1 MSAPEAGRP
10 STPEPPAVRFPS
22 DAPPAGQPGA
32 IRARLPFLRFTLVAC
47 AVLAV
52 LAVPGAALL
61 RGPTS
66 AAGVAAGIG
75 LVVASYLISGL
86 SVAWADAVNPKL
98 IMPFGLV
105 TYGIKIVIL
114 GVAMSA
120 VAATGWAGLTDMGV
134 AIIAAVIVWTGAHLT
149 WALRTPLPYTQ
160 PAAGDSGGPG
170 GGPRSGS

>member
-10 STPEPPAVRFPS
+10 STDDSRAARFTT

-32 IRARLPFLRFTLVAC
+32 IRARLPFLRYTLVAC
-47 AVLAV
+47 AVLA
-52 LAVPGAALL
+52 LLMVPVAALW
-61 RGPTS
+61 RGSTS

-75 LVVASYLISGL
+75 LVVASYLVSGL

-105 TYGIKIVIL
+105 TYGIKIVML

-120 VAATGWAGLTDMGV
+120 VAATGWAGLPDLGV
-134 AIIAAVIVWTGAHLT
+134 GVIVAVIVWTGAHLT
-149 WALRTPLPYTQ
+149 WALRTPLPYVQ
-160 PAAGDSGGPG
+160 PSGD
-170 GGPRSGS
+170 